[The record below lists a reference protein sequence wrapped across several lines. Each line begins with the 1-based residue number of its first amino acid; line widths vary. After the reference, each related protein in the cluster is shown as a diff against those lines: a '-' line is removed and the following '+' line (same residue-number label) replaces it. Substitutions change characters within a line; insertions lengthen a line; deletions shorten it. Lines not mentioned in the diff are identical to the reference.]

1 MSKIKKRS
9 LNKVFY
15 DRLALLAFVST
26 PHSFVHLYWTST
38 LIAAFCFCGPH
49 CVVSSVSFC
58 PMSIETYA
66 VTLAGLQPRTG
77 DAASNSYGIRRRY
90 TLRGNKPLEKHS
102 TGKRTHAPKSP
113 TTSCTPERGLLPSPR
128 RSGRSCSVRTH
139 LCNIATATSLT
150 KGG

>member
-1 MSKIKKRS
+1 MSKIKKHS

-66 VTLAGLQPRTG
+66 VSLAGLQPLVRGTQPPARTG
-77 DAASNSYGIRRRY
+77 SDNATRCEGISHSKNTRPENALMHLNRQPLVVRLREDCFFLLGHRVVRAVCALTSA
-90 TLRGNKPLEKHS
+90 TLPL
-102 TGKRTHAPKSP
+102 P
-113 TTSCTPERGLLPSPR
+113 LL
-128 RSGRSCSVRTH
+128 
-139 LCNIATATSLT
+139 
-150 KGG
+150 